1 MQSRQRYTGL
11 IVHDLRR
18 SAIRNLVRAG
28 AHERV
33 AMAISGHKTR
43 AVFDRYNIVSTAD
56 VTAAMRRVES
66 ASLHVGGKPVIIS
79 KGRKKISGNLV
90 ANRNLHESVP
100 AESRI

>member
-1 MQSRQRYTGL
+1 MWHRYSGL

-33 AMAISGHKTR
+33 AMAISGHKTP

-66 ASLHVGGKPVIIS
+66 ASLHVGGKPAIIV
-79 KGRKKISGNLV
+79 KGRKKISGNSVAIHKLHDLV
-90 ANRNLHESVP
+90 PS
-100 AESRI
+100 ESRI